1 MIQGLLATFGAIAR
15 GALAG
20 AGGRALAG
28 AAGMGVRQT
37 GRVASG
43 FEGLSLKN
51 NVYAR
56 GAQAAKVL
64 VEHRF
69 RGPQPAQQTGT
80 APQPAQVSQLAGRS
94 GQMFG
99 DLLGGRITPQAAQ
112 RQDVD
117 EQAAANKEKSAQAE
131 TDAALAAAAA
141 MTSVALATTT
151 FGASLITL
159 PFALKKFATAIL
171 DSREY
176 LSHFN
181 GRIAQAF
188 ARLKIQDVQLNV
200 RTGAA
205 TASSTEALTTAVM
218 EMKEAVQPIRES
230 LINLIN
236 LVATG
241 SAKVVTFFAN
251 LQQLLDGPLGD
262 ALAMAV
268 PVVGLLRLILRAVEN
283 NEPKPMDDPF
293 AKALDEIIQEAGRR
307 KRPPIRPLGQDNVDP
322 RGGPWGGDGRR
333 GKKG

>member
-1 MIQGLLATFGAIAR
+1 MTQGLLATFGAIAR
-15 GALAG
+15 
-20 AGGRALAG
+20 RALAG
-28 AAGMGVRQT
+28 TGGMGVRQF

-43 FEGLSLKN
+43 FEGLALKN

-69 RGPQPAQQTGT
+69 RGPQPASQPGT
-80 APQPAQVSQLAGRS
+80 APQPAPISQLAGRS
-94 GQMFG
+94 GQTFG

-117 EQAAANKEKSAQAE
+117 EQAAADKEKSAQAE
-131 TDAALAAAAA
+131 MDAALATTAAL
-141 MTSVALATTT
+141 TSLALASST
-151 FGASLITL
+151 FGASLVTL
-159 PFALKKFATAIL
+159 PFALKKFAAAVL

-188 ARLKIQDVQLNV
+188 ARLKIQDAQLNM

-205 TASSTEALTTAVM
+205 TAGSTETLTAAVM
-218 EMKEAVQPIRES
+218 EMKEAVQPIREM
-230 LINLIN
+230 LINLAN
-236 LVATG
+236 LLATG
-241 SAKVVTFFAN
+241 MAKTVTLFAN
-251 LQQLLDGPLGD
+251 LQKLLDGPLGD

-268 PVVGLLRLILRAVEN
+268 PVVGLLRLILRAVEEN
-283 NEPKPMDDPF
+283 KPEPMDDPF

-307 KRPPIRPLGQDNVDP
+307 KRPPLRPLDQDNPD
-322 RGGPWGGDGRR
+322 PWGGDGRR
-333 GKKG
+333 GKRN